1 VSTLEFN
8 GEQNQ
13 RNYAQMGN
21 ISASNDP
28 LQQGYDETAQIIK
41 NAESIG
47 AGRTLGLDDD
57 TSLKLALR
65 KERMEE
71 EDARKQK
78 MDERREQQRRARGVT
93 VSPSGR
99 VTQRDRQQG
108 PALPMQKDQRLA
120 DIDANERRFQKES
133 PQRAAD
139 PFELLQLGADEA
151 DLQQIRAGK
160 IENILQVDQAG
171 GGEGGRD
178 RRRLQ
183 QQIKDRQPLK
193 IEGLFPNA
201 KGRMVRID
209 KPVNEAAIPENLRE
223 AAMLQELGLAYP
235 ERKPARYVKDKKSG
249 KNRRNFGRPL
259 KDAEDNIVSE
269 RLTRV
274 RRAREPGQVQ
284 DPNDLISSDLFTTPR
299 AAGYVGIADDGPEGI
314 RSPMMASQRAGNDAY
329 ARLVEAVNSGQ
340 LSLDKEV
347 APAVIKADSKGNLRQ
362 VTPAKTVRDLITSMA
377 QEQSGGVARQMMKD
391 ESANTAISDMRGRKE
406 NNRRILRQVAV
417 EAAAA
422 GEPLSASEAQAL
434 LQRLETDNAAADS
447 YRKAERKAIGNI
459 GSFGST
465 NEVIG
470 DAVNLDMPSAVPFR
484 DNQGN
489 IAGYRSGA
497 DILGGDVNLLDIDQ
511 LRNATTPQQRNLI
524 DFISQTMDQPE
535 EGGVRNVVMTDAMG
549 SFTDRIAKQKASRF
563 GDQVNNLPTGVRSIA
578 EAQQLVD
585 SLIDTG
591 VANKVPFSRYNPEN
605 PSQPTSVPRGERPT
619 VSDLMSTIR
628 MEPADN
634 TKLANALYQL
644 ALAEGQDVNQGR
656 KSAYATRTGSYAPVT
671 RPEGFSAQVN
681 LEMQRRGTPAVDL
694 PRTNITFD
702 SPAGFFYDGTTPA
715 YITNSQRARIGEIEA
730 DGQAKNVNLQ
740 PLVRALSNP
749 DASEPSIG
757 LLPGETGNYRYRK
770 GFGRD
775 DAGELRDYETGYTEL
790 ERKRASKKNPYSQRK
805 VDTNIAI
812 AKAVEDRMAADA
824 ENRAVRGIMKQ
835 AESAA
840 FDDRMRAQ
848 DAGDYQQSLK
858 NEQFEL
864 QKVGAPQRAVTAT
877 QPTRPAQVAPSIAPD
892 PWAETGP
899 AMASQLPSNLKAELN
914 ALNNPAVSEAA
925 NRTQGPRM
933 SEGPRTRQQRIDQM
947 KNFGIKNRKALTYG
961 ALGAGASAVLAGI
974 LGGGQEDELGMY
986 R

>member
-1 VSTLEFN
+1 
-8 GEQNQ
+8 
-13 RNYAQMGN
+13 MGN
-21 ISASNDP
+21 TSASNDP
-28 LQQGYDETAQIIK
+28 LQQGYDETEKIIK
-41 NAESIG
+41 NAG
-47 AGRTLGLDDD
+47 LFAAGRTLGLDDD
-57 TSLKLALR
+57 TSLKLGKR
-65 KERMEE
+65 KE
-71 EDARKQK
+71 K
-78 MDERREQQRRARGVT
+78 MDELREQQRRARGIS
-93 VSPSGR
+93 VSPSGT
-99 VTQRDRQQG
+99 VIRDADPINARSFAQDEQI
-108 PALPMQKDQRLA
+108 Q
-120 DIDANERRFQKES
+120 DIDANEQRFQKEI

-139 PFELLQLGADEA
+139 PFELLALGVDEA

-183 QQIKDRQPLK
+183 QQIKDRQPLQIK
-193 IEGLFPNA
+193 GSFPNA
-201 KGRMVRID
+201 KGRQIPINEPID
-209 KPVNEAAIPENLRE
+209 TAAIPDNLRE

-269 RLTRV
+269 RMTRV
-274 RRAREPGQVQ
+274 KRAREAGQLQ
-284 DPNDLISSDLFTTPR
+284 NPEDLISSDLFTTPR
-299 AAGYVGIADDGPEGI
+299 ASGYIGIADDGPQGV
-314 RSPMMASQRAGNDAY
+314 RTPMMASQRAGNAEY

-340 LSLDKEV
+340 VSLDQEV
-347 APAVIKADSKGNLRQ
+347 APG
-362 VTPAKTVRDLITSMA
+362 KTVRNLITSMA
-377 QEQSGGVARQMMKD
+377 QEQSGSTALQMMKD
-391 ESANTAISDMRGRKE
+391 ESANIAISDMRGRKE

-422 GEPLSASEAQAL
+422 GEPLSASEAQTL
-434 LQRLETDNAAADS
+434 LTRLEADSAAADS
-447 YRKAERKAIGNI
+447 YRVAEREAIGNI

-470 DAVNLDMPSAVPFR
+470 DSVNLDMPSAVPFR

-497 DILGGDVNLLDIDQ
+497 DILGGDEKLIDLDQ
-511 LRNATTPQQRNLI
+511 LRNATTPEQRNLI
-524 DFISQTMDQPE
+524 DFISQTMDLPE
-535 EGGVRNVVMTDAMG
+535 EGGVKNVVMTDAIG

-563 GDQVNNLPTGVRSIA
+563 GEQVKNLPEGIRSVA
-578 EAQQLVD
+578 EAQQLID

-591 VANKVPFSRYNPEN
+591 LSNQVPFSRYNPEN

-628 MEPADN
+628 MEPAN
-634 TKLANALYQL
+634 NKKLANALYQL

-656 KSAYATRTGSYAPVT
+656 KGAYAARTGSYAPVT
-671 RPEGFSAQVN
+671 RPEGFSGQVN

-715 YITNSQRARIGEIEA
+715 YITNAQRARIGELEP
-730 DGQAKNVNLQ
+730 DGQSKNINLQ
-740 PLVRALSNP
+740 PALRALTNP
-749 DASEPSIG
+749 DAAEPSIG

-770 GFGRD
+770 GFGKD
-775 DAGELRDYETGYTEL
+775 VDYETGYTEL
-790 ERKRASKKNPYSQRK
+790 ERSRANKKNPYSQRK

-812 AKAVEDRMAADA
+812 AKAVEQRKAADE
-824 ENRAVRGIMKQ
+824 ENRAVKGIMQQ
-835 AESAA
+835 AESAS

-848 DAGDYQQSLK
+848 DAGDYQQAIK

-864 QKVGAPQRAVTAT
+864 QKIGAPVGSGTAT

-899 AMASQLPSNLKAELN
+899 AVEAQLP
-914 ALNNPAVSEAA
+914 
-925 NRTQGPRM
+925 RTQGPTMR
-933 SEGPRTRQQRIDQM
+933 EGPRNRQQRIDQL

-961 ALGAGASAVLAGI
+961 ALGAGASAVLQGI

>member
-1 VSTLEFN
+1 MSTLEFN

-28 LQQGYDETAQIIK
+28 LQQGYNETAQIIK

-71 EDARKQK
+71 L
-78 MDERREQQRRARGVT
+78 REQQRRSAKERREG
-93 VSPSGR
+93 SDAGSF
-99 VTQRDRQQG
+99 TQDERIQE
-108 PALPMQKDQRLA
+108 
-120 DIDANERRFQKES
+120 IDANEQRFQKEV

-139 PFELLQLGADEA
+139 PLELLQLGADEA

-183 QQIKDRQPLK
+183 QQIKDRQPLE

-209 KPVNEAAIPENLRE
+209 KPVNEAAVPDDLRE

-249 KNRRNFGRPL
+249 KRRRNFGRPL
-259 KDAEDNIVSE
+259 EDAEGNIVSE
-269 RLTRV
+269 RMTRV
-274 RRAREPGQVQ
+274 RRARETGQLQ
-284 DPNDLISSDLFTTPR
+284 NPNDLISSDLFTTPR

-340 LSLDKEV
+340 VSLDQEV
-347 APAVIKADSKGNLRQ
+347 APG
-362 VTPAKTVRDLITSMA
+362 KTVRNLITSMA

-391 ESANTAISDMRGRKE
+391 ESANTAIGDMRMRKE

-422 GEPLSASEAQAL
+422 GEPLTTAEANTL
-434 LQRLETDNAAADS
+434 LKRLETDNAAADS
-447 YRKAERKAIGNI
+447 YRVAEREAIGNI
-459 GSFGST
+459 GSFGNT

-470 DAVNLDMPSAVPFR
+470 ESIMSDEAWKAKSGKMINPPMVAPEPVIYARNLDISNEPAIPYT
-484 DNQGN
+484 DLQGN
-489 IAGYRSGA
+489 IVGYRAGA
-497 DILGGDVNLLDIDQ
+497 QILGDDVSIPDIDQ
-511 LRNATTPQQRNLI
+511 VIKTPTPQQQNLI
-524 DFISQTMDQPE
+524 DFISQTMDQPDK
-535 EGGVRNVVMTDAMG
+535 GGVQDVVITDAMKA
-549 SFTDRIAKQKASRF
+549 FTDQVAKQNPSKF
-563 GDQVNNLPTGVRSIA
+563 GEQVRNLPEGVRSIA

-591 VANKVPFSRYNPEN
+591 LANNKDFSRYNPED
-605 PSQPTSVPRGERPT
+605 PSKPKKVPSGERPT

-628 MEPADN
+628 MEPANN

-644 ALAEGQDVNQGR
+644 ALAEGQDVNQSR
-656 KSAYATRTGSYAPVT
+656 KGAYATRTGSYAPIT

-702 SPAGFFYDGTTPA
+702 SPAGFFYDGTMPA

-740 PLVRALSNP
+740 PLLRTLNNP

-775 DAGELRDYETGYTEL
+775 EAGELRDYETGYTEL

-835 AESAA
+835 AESAS

-899 AMASQLPSNLKAELN
+899 AVK
-914 ALNNPAVSEAA
+914 
-925 NRTQGPRM
+925 TQGPRM
-933 SEGPRTRQQRIDQM
+933 SEGTRTRQQRIDQM

-974 LGGGQEDELGMY
+974 LGGGQEDELGTY

>member
-1 VSTLEFN
+1 MSTLEFN
-8 GEQNQ
+8 GGQNQ
-13 RNYAQMGN
+13 RRNAQMGN
-21 ISASNDP
+21 TSASNDP
-28 LQQGYDETAQIIK
+28 LQQGYDETEKLIN
-41 NAESIG
+41 NAG
-47 AGRTLGLDDD
+47 LFAAGETLGLDDD
-57 TSLKLALR
+57 TVIKLGKR
-65 KERMEE
+65 KE
-71 EDARKQK
+71 K
-78 MDERREQQRRARGVT
+78 MDELRQQQRRNRGVT
-93 VSPSGR
+93 ASPTGR
-99 VTQRDRQQG
+99 VIQRDAQLG
-108 PALPMQKDQRLA
+108 PALPMQQDQQLT

-139 PFELLQLGADEA
+139 PLELLQLGADEA

-183 QQIKDRQPLK
+183 QQIKDRQALNIMASIPT
-193 IEGLFPNA
+193 A
-201 KGRMVRID
+201 KGQSILLTDSIPAGR
-209 KPVNEAAIPENLRE
+209 PIPEDMRE
-223 AAMLQELGLAYP
+223 AAMLQEQGLAFP
-235 ERKPARYVKDKKSG
+235 ERKPARYKKDKKSG
-249 KNRRNFGRPL
+249 KRRRNFGRPL
-259 KDAEDNIVSE
+259 KDVDGNVISE
-269 RLTRV
+269 RMTRV
-274 RRAREPGQVQ
+274 KRARESGQLQ
-284 DPNDLISSDLFTTPR
+284 NPDDIISVDKYTTPR
-299 AAGYVGIADDGPEGI
+299 ASGYIGIADDGPEGV
-314 RSPMMASQRAGNDAY
+314 RSPMMASQRAGNAEY

-340 LSLDKEV
+340 VSLDQEV
-347 APAVIKADSKGNLRQ
+347 APG
-362 VTPAKTVRDLITSMA
+362 KTVRNLITSMA

-391 ESANTAISDMRGRKE
+391 ESANIAISDMRGRKE

-422 GEPLSASEAQAL
+422 GEPLSASEAQTL
-434 LQRLETDNAAADS
+434 LTRLEADSAAADS
-447 YRKAERKAIGNI
+447 YRVAEREAIGNI

-470 DAVNLDMPSAVPFR
+470 DSVNLDMPSAVPFR

-497 DILGGDVNLLDIDQ
+497 DILGGDEKLIDLDQ
-511 LRNATTPQQRNLI
+511 LRNATTPEQRNLI
-524 DFISQTMDQPE
+524 DFISQTMDLPE
-535 EGGVRNVVMTDAMG
+535 EGGVRNVVMTDAIG

-563 GDQVNNLPTGVRSIA
+563 GEQVRNLPEGIRSVA
-578 EAQQLVD
+578 EAQQLID

-591 VANKVPFSRYNPEN
+591 LTNQVPFSRYNPEN

-634 TKLANALYQL
+634 KKLANALYQL

-656 KSAYATRTGSYAPVT
+656 KGAYATRTGSYAPVT
-671 RPEGFSAQVN
+671 RPEGFSGQVN

-715 YITNSQRARIGEIEA
+715 YITNAQRARIGELEP
-730 DGQAKNVNLQ
+730 DGQSKNINLQ
-740 PLVRALSNP
+740 PALRALSNP
-749 DASEPSIG
+749 DAAEPSIG

-770 GFGRD
+770 GFGKD
-775 DAGELRDYETGYTEL
+775 VDYETGYTEL
-790 ERKRASKKNPYSQRK
+790 ERSRANKKNPYSQRK

-812 AKAVEDRMAADA
+812 AKAVEQRKAADE
-824 ENRAVRGIMKQ
+824 ENRAVKGIMQQ
-835 AESAA
+835 AESAS
-840 FDDRMRAQ
+840 FDDRMRTQ
-848 DAGDYQQSLK
+848 DAGDYQQALK

-864 QKVGAPQRAVTAT
+864 QKVGAPIRSVTAT

-899 AMASQLPSNLKAELN
+899 AVEAQLP
-914 ALNNPAVSEAA
+914 
-925 NRTQGPRM
+925 RTQGPTMR
-933 SEGPRTRQQRIDQM
+933 EGPRNRQQRIDQL
-947 KNFGIKNRKALTYG
+947 KNFGIKNRKGLTYG
-961 ALGAGASAVLAGI
+961 ALGAGASAVLQGI

>member
-1 VSTLEFN
+1 MSTLEFN

-28 LQQGYDETAQIIK
+28 LQQGYDETAQLIK
-41 NAESIG
+41 GAQVIG
-47 AGRTLGLDDD
+47 AGRELGLDDD
-57 TSLKLALR
+57 TTLKLA
-65 KERMEE
+65 
-71 EDARKQK
+71 ARKQK
-78 MDERREQQRRARGVT
+78 MDERRKQQRRSARARRQGSDAAT
-93 VSPSGR
+93 VAQDER
-99 VTQRDRQQG
+99 IQE
-108 PALPMQKDQRLA
+108 
-120 DIDANERRFQKES
+120 IDTNEQRFQKEV

-139 PFELLQLGADEA
+139 PFELLALGADEA

-178 RRRLQ
+178 RRRLE
-183 QQIKDRQPLK
+183 QQIKDRQPLQIK
-193 IEGLFPNA
+193 GSFPNA
-201 KGRMVRID
+201 KGRQVPINKPID
-209 KPVNEAAIPENLRE
+209 TVVIPANLRE

-235 ERKPARYVKDKKSG
+235 ERQPARYVKDKKSG
-249 KNRRNFGRPL
+249 KKRRNFGRPL
-259 KDAEDNIVSE
+259 KDAEGNIVSE

-274 RRAREPGQVQ
+274 RRARETGQLQ
-284 DPNDLISSDLFTTPR
+284 NPEDLISSDLFTTPR
-299 AAGYVGIADDGPEGI
+299 ASGYIGIADDGPEGP
-314 RSPMMASQRAGNDAY
+314 RSPMMASQRAGNAEF

-340 LSLDKEV
+340 LQLTDEV
-347 APAVIKADSKGNLRQ
+347 APAVFKTDQQGNSRQ
-362 VTPAKTVRDLITSMA
+362 VAPAKTVKDLLTRMA
-377 QEQSGGVARQMMKD
+377 QEQSGGFERQMMKD
-391 ESANTAISDMRGRKE
+391 EVTMARIQDARTRKE

-417 EAAAA
+417 EAQAA
-422 GEPLSASEAQAL
+422 GEPLTRTEAETL
-434 LQRLETDNAAADS
+434 LKRLESDNTAVDS
-447 YRKAERKAIGNI
+447 RRKAEREAVGNI

-465 NEVIG
+465 SEVIG
-470 DAVNLDMPSAVPFR
+470 DAVNLDMPSAVPYR

-511 LRNATTPQQRNLI
+511 LRNATTPEQRNLI

-549 SFTDRIAKQKASRF
+549 SFTDLIAKQKASRF
-563 GDQVNNLPTGVRSIA
+563 GEQVNNLPTGIRSIA

-591 VANKVPFSRYNPEN
+591 LTNKVPFSRYNPEN
-605 PSQPTSVPRGERPT
+605 PSQPTSVPKGERPT

-634 TKLANALYQL
+634 KKLANALYQL

-671 RPEGFSAQVN
+671 RPEGFSGQVN

-715 YITNSQRARIGEIEA
+715 YITNSQRARIGAIEP
-730 DGQAKNVNLQ
+730 DGQAKNINLQ
-740 PLVRALSNP
+740 PALRALSDP
-749 DASEPSIG
+749 DAAEPSIG
-757 LLPGETGNYRYRK
+757 LLPGEKGNLRYRK
-770 GFGRD
+770 GFGSD
-775 DAGELRDYETGYTEL
+775 VSFEDGYTQM
-790 ERKRASKKNPYSQRK
+790 ERDRATKKNPYNQRK
-805 VDTNIAI
+805 VDANISI
-812 AKAVEDRMAADA
+812 ARAVESRKAADE
-824 ENRAVRGIMKQ
+824 ENRAIRGIMQQ

-848 DAGDYQQSLK
+848 DAADYQQSLK

-864 QKVGAPQRAVTAT
+864 QKVGAPQRSVTAT

-899 AMASQLPSNLKAELN
+899 AMESQLPADMKAELN

-925 NRTQGPRM
+925 RRTQGPRM
-933 SEGPRTRQQRIDQM
+933 SESPRTRQQRIDQM

-961 ALGAGASAVLAGI
+961 ALGAGAGAVLQGI
-974 LGGGQEDELGMY
+974 LGGGQEDEMGMY